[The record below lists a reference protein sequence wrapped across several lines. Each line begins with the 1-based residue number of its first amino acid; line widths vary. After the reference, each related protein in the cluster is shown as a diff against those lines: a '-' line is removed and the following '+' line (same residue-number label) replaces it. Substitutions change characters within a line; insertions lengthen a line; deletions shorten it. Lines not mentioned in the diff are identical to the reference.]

1 MGSTII
7 GCGKSLPKLEVANDE
22 LKALV
27 DTNDEWISTR
37 TGIRSRHVAVEETAT
52 DLAEAAARQALG
64 LADAITFITP
74 QNYRC
79 RVWEAPVSEL
89 LYVGAATRA
98 KLHSSGIDRIG
109 ELACASPELL
119 RRRLGLE
126 NAIAFDLNAACT
138 GFVYGLT
145 VAECMMAGSTAGAP
159 GAAGRNPVRRA
170 LVVGAERL
178 TRVTGW
184 SDRNTC
190 VLFGDGA
197 GAAVLEWNE
206 NRPGIMSSFITNA
219 DDDTNAL
226 TCSFA
231 YDAPLPF
238 DIDGASPEAPEDAS
252 LSRIDAELG
261 ITEFVDAG
269 EPRQV
274 LRMDGPKVFKFAAEA
289 MTTAVHEA
297 LDRANLTLD
306 DVACIVPHQAN
317 ERIIKYAAK
326 KLGRPMDF
334 FQLSIDHTGNTSAA
348 SLPMAL
354 CDAYNAGRIRRGD
367 KVVLVAFGGGF
378 TSGAVLLEA

>member
-1 MGSTII
+1 M
-7 GCGKSLPKLEVANDE
+7 
-22 LKALV
+22 
-27 DTNDEWISTR
+27 
-37 TGIRSRHVAVEETAT
+37 
-52 DLAEAAARQALG
+52 
-64 LADAITFITP
+64 
-74 QNYRC
+74 
-79 RVWEAPVSEL
+79 SEL

>member
-7 GCGKSLPKLEVANDE
+7 GCGKSLPKLEVENDE

-37 TGIRSRHVAVEETAT
+37 TGIRSRHIAVEETAT

-64 LADAITFITP
+64 LADGGWCESAIDPTTIDLVIFATITP
-74 QNYRC
+74 D
-79 RVWEAPVSEL
+79 VVVPS
-89 LYVGAATRA
+89 AA
-98 KLHSSGIDRIG
+98 G
-109 ELACASPELL
+109 LL

-126 NAIAFDLNAACT
+126 HAIAFDLNAACT

-145 VAECMMAGSTAGAP
+145 VAECMMAGSAAGAH
-159 GAAGRNPVRRA
+159 GAAGRNPIRRA

-178 TRVTGW
+178 TRVTNW
-184 SDRNTC
+184 ADRNTC

-197 GAAVLEWNE
+197 GAAVLEWDE
-206 NRPGIMSSFITNA
+206 TRPGIMSSFITNA
-219 DDDTNAL
+219 DDVTNAL
-226 TCSFA
+226 SCSFA
-231 YDAPLPF
+231 FDAPVPF
-238 DIDGASPEAPEDAS
+238 SAEGVDALRSEDVSRTHIDKELDI
-252 LSRIDAELG
+252 AEL
-261 ITEFVDAG
+261 VDAG
-269 EPRQV
+269 RPRQT

-289 MTTAVHEA
+289 MTVAVHEA
-297 LDRANLTLD
+297 LDRAGLTLD

-354 CDAYNAGRIRRGD
+354 CDAYTNGRIQHGD
-367 KVVLVAFGGGF
+367 KIVLVAFGGGF